1 MNELHVSLEQ
11 LDHDIVQID
20 AMYTGFPRISAS
32 YLITKPV
39 PVLIETGPKP
49 SLPYIRAALRHLQ
62 LKPEDLRYLIV
73 THIHLDH
80 CGGAGTLLREC
91 PAATLVV
98 HERGSRH
105 LIDPAKL
112 IAGTKQVYGEE
123 FSRLFDSVEPVAPEH
138 LHIPTDGEILHL
150 GHGRTLTF
158 LDTPGHSYHHL
169 CIYDSLSQGIFCG
182 DAVGLSYPG
191 LADLGIPYYLPTS
204 SPSQFN
210 PEAMVQSLRKL
221 ASYNPRCL
229 FFTHFGV
236 AFGAGEI
243 LDRTCPL
250 IDKWVEIATASYHVP
265 GKWQDIAAALWRY
278 IEQDLLGKGA
288 PAGHPALAWVKET
301 LDISAKGLAHYLDT
315 KDKQ

>member
-1 MNELHVSLEQ
+1 MNELHVNLAQ

-20 AMYTGFPRISAS
+20 VMYTGFPRISAS

-49 SLPYIRAALRHLQ
+49 SLPYILAALRRLQ
-62 LKPEDLRYLIV
+62 LKPEDLRYVIL

-80 CGGAGTLLREC
+80 CGGAGTLLRQC
-91 PAATLVV
+91 PAATLIV
-98 HERGSRH
+98 HERGGRH

-112 IAGTKQVYGEE
+112 IAGTRQVYGEE
-123 FSRLFDSVEPVAPEH
+123 FSRLFDRVDPVAPER
-138 LHIPTDGEILHL
+138 LHMPADGEILNL
-150 GHGRTLTF
+150 GGGRTLTF

-182 DAVGLSYPG
+182 DAVGLSYPD

-210 PEAMVQSLRKL
+210 PQAMVQSLHKL
-221 ASYNPRCL
+221 AAHNPRCL

-236 AFGAGEI
+236 ACPAAEI
-243 LDRTCPL
+243 LTQTCPL
-250 IDKWVEIATASYHVP
+250 IGKWVEIATAAYQVP
-265 GKWQDIAAALWRY
+265 GQWQDIAAALWRY
-278 IEQDLLGKGA
+278 HEQDLLAKGA
-288 PAGHPALAWVKET
+288 PAGHPALTWVKET

-315 KDKQ
+315 KDTQ